1 MVYTILVIVQ
11 VVIALSLVGLI
22 LVQHG
27 KGADAG
33 AAFGSGASGTVFG
46 AKGSANFMTRATA
59 ALATIFFAISLTL
72 AYLINGAS
80 MPTGSITDQLDSP
93 PSSTLSDRDNNG
105 VPGDETITDGQRA
118 ANRDNREAQEE
129 AQSDSSAGDGSA
141 EQQQS
146 QGNGGDSADD
156 AEAGAQIPE

>member
-93 PSSTLSDRDNNG
+93 PASTLSDRDNNG

-118 ANRDNREAQEE
+118 ANRDNRESQEE
-129 AQSDSSAGDGSA
+129 AQSGSSAGDGSA

-146 QGNGGDSADD
+146 QGSGGDSADD

>member
-1 MVYTILVIVQ
+1 MVYTILVIIQ
-11 VVIALSLVGLI
+11 VVVALALIGLI

-59 ALATIFFAISLTL
+59 SLATVFFAISLTL

-80 MPTGSITDQLDSP
+80 TPTGSVTDQVQQQAP
-93 PSSTLSDRDNNG
+93 GSSLLSDGNNNG
-105 VPGDETITDGQRA
+105 VAGDEIVTGDNA
-118 ANRDNREAQEE
+118 APDADNANQG
-129 AQSDSSAGDGSA
+129 APASNGSA
-141 EQQQS
+141 APQVPTDD
-146 QGNGGDSADD
+146 GDNADSA
-156 AEAGAQIPE
+156 EPSAQVPE